1 MKTTEDLLLVR
12 YRLAGNFQLA
22 AHTPRPVAPNDGLLS
37 VQIHESTLNNT
48 LEQLRLEG
56 KRCELEELYC
66 ELAKAFQR
74 PVVEIPEDV
83 PEGVTVQFASR
94 NPISLRCEDNRLAVT
109 INIAELKNHRRKTWR
124 NFTVRA
130 YYTPD
135 ASQQDANLVRD
146 GYIQLAGRRLG
157 TLDQIALRGIF
168 TKVLSRNRTFNLINK
183 ELVQNP
189 RMCDV
194 RVTHFVVRD
203 GWISVTLGA
212 DAQLPLN
219 PPAADEDICA
229 QRPECEPWSSE

>member
-1 MKTTEDLLLVR
+1 M
-12 YRLAGNFQLA
+12 QLA
-22 AHTPRPVAPNDGLLS
+22 AHTPRPVAPSDRLLC

-48 LEQLRLEG
+48 IEQLRLQG
-56 KRCELEELYC
+56 KRCELGELYC
-66 ELAKAFQR
+66 DLAEAFQR

-83 PEGVTVQFASR
+83 PEGVTVQFANR
-94 NPISLRCEDNRLAVT
+94 NPIALRCDDNRVAVT

-157 TLDQIALRGIF
+157 TMDQIALRGIF
-168 TKVLSRNRTFNLINK
+168 TKVLSRNRTFNLINN
-183 ELVQNP
+183 ELIQNP

-194 RVTHFVVRD
+194 HVTHFVVRD
-203 GWISVTLGA
+203 GWISVALGA
-212 DAQLPLN
+212 DATLPLHQA
-219 PPAADEDICA
+219 AADADRCA
-229 QRPECEPWSSE
+229 QRPECERF